1 MLRCIVVFYNCC
13 QRAIADSPA
22 DAKITWA
29 HIKTSMGPL
38 IQKIIQT
45 KFVVRP
51 EFQCGRHLPPP
62 PCSDVARDS
71 QDPKESSSR
80 ITGELN
86 GLAQQIEEAFQA
98 LGD

>member
-51 EFQCGRHLPPP
+51 EFQCGLSFAP
-62 PCSDVARDS
+62 PC
-71 QDPKESSSR
+71 
-80 ITGELN
+80 
-86 GLAQQIEEAFQA
+86 
-98 LGD
+98 